1 MLLRKTGEVV
11 GLVEVR
17 DELNE
22 ELLESVVLHEM
33 GIPIKKHSELSAETR
48 KNLQDFYIK
57 YADVFRDLSML
68 VDGK

>member
-33 GIPIKKHSELSAETR
+33 GIPIKKHRELSAETR